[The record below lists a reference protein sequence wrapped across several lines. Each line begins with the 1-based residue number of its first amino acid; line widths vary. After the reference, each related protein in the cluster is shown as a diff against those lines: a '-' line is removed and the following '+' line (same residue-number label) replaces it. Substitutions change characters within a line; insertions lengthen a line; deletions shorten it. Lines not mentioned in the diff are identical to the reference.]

1 MASSHSIR
9 PIALAVIRRG
19 DELLLETAF
28 DSVKRQHFARPPG
41 GGIEFGERAEEAV
54 CREIREELGL
64 TLVETKLV
72 AVLEN
77 IFVYEG
83 APGHEVAFIIEGS
96 LDETHA
102 YDLASLPAQ
111 EGGRTYEVSWLDP
124 SRVLADGWQLHPD
137 GFPELIGLRTTKS
150 PPSGGSAD

>member
-1 MASSHSIR
+1 MSRSPRIR

-19 DELLLETAF
+19 EELLLETAF
-28 DSVKRQHFARPPG
+28 DSVKQEHFARPPG
-41 GGIEFGERAEEAV
+41 GGIEFGERAEAAV

-83 APGHEVAFIIEGS
+83 EPGHEVVFIVEGS
-96 LDETHA
+96 LAEREA
-102 YDLASLPAQ
+102 YGQGTLPAQ
-111 EGGRTYEVSWLDP
+111 EGGRRYDVAWIDP
-124 SRVLADGWQLHPD
+124 RQVLADGWQLYPD
-137 GFPELIGLRTTKS
+137 GFPELLGLRVT
-150 PPSGGSAD
+150 SGRP